1 MTELDDTT
9 RAKGFMSSSTTQKE
23 ATTGSAPTDPDESLI
38 KSNGSAVRLGD
49 RIFRTLSV
57 GSGIFISAMIGLIAL
72 FLIIQAVPSLLDN
85 TANFFTYTGPWV
97 TDPGA
102 MKFGIPGLLY
112 ATVVVSVIA
121 LVLAMPIA
129 LGIAIFLTEYAP
141 RRLISPISY
150 VIDLLAAVPS
160 IVYGL
165 WGILVLGPALVP
177 VNEWLV
183 GYLSFLPLFKEPSQV
198 ANMSTGGTLLTAGI
212 VLAVM
217 ILPII
222 TSVTREV
229 FVQTPVGH
237 REAALA
243 LGATKFEVVRVAVV
257 PFGFSGY
264 ISGSMLGLGRALG
277 ETMALLLIISTAGP
291 IDLNLMESGET
302 FATKIA
308 NNAAEFDSPAKTGAY
323 ISAGLTLFV
332 LTFIVNSAARAV
344 ISGKQAK

>member
-1 MTELDDTT
+1 MT
-9 RAKGFMSSSTTQKE
+9 STGQEQSGTIPPGE
-23 ATTGSAPTDPDESLI
+23 TPDGAPTPADEPGSSGLQGGAHHQIADRVFRSL
-38 KSNGSAVRLGD
+38 A
-49 RIFRTLSV
+49 V
-57 GSGIFISAMIGLIAL
+57 GSGFLITLVIALIAA
-72 FLIIQAVPSLLDN
+72 FLLAQAIPSLAKN

-97 TDPGA
+97 TSGTELT
-102 MKFGIPGLLY
+102 FGIPQLFY

-121 LVLAMPIA
+121 LLLAMPIA
-129 LGIAIFLTEYAP
+129 LGITIFLTEYAP
-141 RRLISPISY
+141 KRLVGPITY
-150 VIDLLAAVPS
+150 TVDLLAAVPS

-183 GYLSFLPLFKEPSQV
+183 GNLGFLPFFQQPTQV
-198 ANMSTGGTLLTAGI
+198 ANMSTGGTLLTASI

-222 TSVTREV
+222 TAVTREV
-229 FVQTPVGH
+229 FMQTPKGH

-243 LGATKFEVVRVAVV
+243 LGATKFEVVKLAVM

-264 ISGSMLGLGRALG
+264 ISGAMLGLGRALG
-277 ETMALLLIISTAGP
+277 ETMALLLIISTVGP
-291 IDLNLMESGET
+291 MNFNLMESGET

-332 LTFIVNSAARAV
+332 LTFIVNAAARAV
-344 ISGKQAK
+344 VGRKK

>member
-1 MTELDDTT
+1 MTSLSKESGAIPPDSDGTSLP
-9 RAKGFMSSSTTQKE
+9 GSSPDG
-23 ATTGSAPTDPDESLI
+23 ATPSNLHSAARHRVADQ
-38 KSNGSAVRLGD
+38 V
-49 RIFRTLSV
+49 FRNLAV
-57 GSGIFISAMIGLIAL
+57 GSGFVVSLVIGLIAL
-72 FLIIQAVPSLLDN
+72 FLLAQAIPSLAKN
-85 TANFFTYTGPWV
+85 EENFFTYTGDWI
-97 TDPGA
+97 TSGNQLA
-102 MKFGIPGLLY
+102 FGIPQLFY

-121 LVLAMPIA
+121 LLIAMPVA
-129 LGIAIFLTEYAP
+129 LGISIFLTEYAP
-141 RRLISPISY
+141 KRLVGPITY
-150 VIDLLAAVPS
+150 TVDLLAAVPS

-183 GYLSFLPLFKEPSQV
+183 GHLGFLPFFQQPTQV

-222 TSVTREV
+222 TAVTREV
-229 FVQTPVGH
+229 FMQTPKGH

-243 LGATKFEVVRVAVV
+243 LGATKFEVVKLAVL

-291 IDLNLMESGET
+291 MNFNLMESGET

-332 LTFIVNSAARAV
+332 LTFIVNAAARAV
-344 ISGKQAK
+344 VAGKK

>member
-1 MTELDDTT
+1 MTSLSKDSGAVPPDTGGT
-9 RAKGFMSSSTTQKE
+9 GLPGSSPDGTTPSNLH
-23 ATTGSAPTDPDESLI
+23 SAARHRVADQ
-38 KSNGSAVRLGD
+38 
-49 RIFRTLSV
+49 IFRNLAV
-57 GSGIFISAMIGLIAL
+57 GSGFVVSLVIGLIAL
-72 FLIIQAVPSLLDN
+72 FLVAQAVPSLAKN
-85 TANFFTYTGPWV
+85 EENFFTYTGDWI
-97 TDPGA
+97 TSGNQLA
-102 MKFGIPGLLY
+102 FGIPQLFY

-121 LVLAMPIA
+121 LLIAMPIA
-129 LGIAIFLTEYAP
+129 LGISIFLTEYAP
-141 RRLISPISY
+141 KRLVGPITY
-150 VIDLLAAVPS
+150 TVDLLAAVPS

-183 GYLSFLPLFKEPSQV
+183 GHLGFLPFFQQPTQV

-222 TSVTREV
+222 TAVTREV
-229 FVQTPVGH
+229 FMQTPKGH

-243 LGATKFEVVRVAVV
+243 LGATKFEVVKLAVL

-291 IDLNLMESGET
+291 MNFNLMESGET

-332 LTFIVNSAARAV
+332 LTFIVNAAARAV
-344 ISGKQAK
+344 VAGKK

>member
-1 MTELDDTT
+1 MTSLSREDGAVSPDSDGPALHGPPDGAAPGGLDTAARHRVAD
-9 RAKGFMSSSTTQKE
+9 Q
-23 ATTGSAPTDPDESLI
+23 
-38 KSNGSAVRLGD
+38 V
-49 RIFRTLSV
+49 FRTLAV
-57 GSGIFISAMIGLIAL
+57 GSGFVVSLVIGLIAL
-72 FLIIQAVPSLLDN
+72 FLLAQAAPSLAKN
-85 TANFFTYTGPWV
+85 EENFFTYTGDWI
-97 TDPGA
+97 TSGSQLA
-102 MKFGIPGLLY
+102 FGIPQLFY
-112 ATVVVSVIA
+112 ATVVVAVIA
-121 LVLAMPIA
+121 LLIAMPVA
-129 LGIAIFLTEYAP
+129 LGISIFLTEYAP
-141 RRLISPISY
+141 KRLVGPITY
-150 VIDLLAAVPS
+150 TVDLLAAVPS

-183 GYLSFLPLFKEPSQV
+183 GHLGFLPFFQQPTQV

-222 TSVTREV
+222 TAVTREV
-229 FVQTPVGH
+229 FMQTPKGH

-243 LGATKFEVVRVAVV
+243 LGATKFEVVKLAVL

-291 IDLNLMESGET
+291 MNFNLMESGET

-332 LTFIVNSAARAV
+332 LTFVVNAAARAV
-344 ISGKQAK
+344 VAGKK

>member
-1 MTELDDTT
+1 MTSLSEQQGEHPGDPTLQGAPIEPGGDAEGL
-9 RAKGFMSSSTTQKE
+9 RSGKSS
-23 ATTGSAPTDPDESLI
+23 
-38 KSNGSAVRLGD
+38 RLGD
-49 RIFRTLSV
+49 QIFRTLSV
-57 GSGIFISAMIGLIAL
+57 GSGILVSVIIALIAL
-72 FLIIQAVPSLLDN
+72 FLLAQAIPSLAKN
-85 TANFFTYTGPWV
+85 TANFFTYQGEWITTGSEL
-97 TDPGA
+97 
-102 MKFGIPGLLY
+102 KFGIPQLFY

-121 LVLAMPIA
+121 LILAMPIS
-129 LGIAIFLTEYAP
+129 LGISIFLTEYAP
-141 RRLISPISY
+141 KRLVGPITY
-150 VIDLLAAVPS
+150 TVDLLAAVPS

-177 VNEWLV
+177 VNNWLV
-183 GYLSFLPLFKEPSQV
+183 GNLGFLPFFQEPSQV

-222 TSVTREV
+222 TAVTREV
-229 FVQTPVGH
+229 FIQTPKGH

-243 LGATKFEVVRVAVV
+243 LGATKWEVVRVAVL

-291 IDLNLMESGET
+291 MNFNLMESGET

-332 LTFIVNSAARAV
+332 LTFLVNAAARAV
-344 ISGKQAK
+344 VTGKKK

>member
-9 RAKGFMSSSTTQKE
+9 RAKGHMSSSTTQE
-23 ATTGSAPTDPDESLI
+23 DTATTGGPTEPGDSL
-38 KSNGSAVRLGD
+38 SSGNGSAVRLGD

-57 GSGIFISAMIGLIAL
+57 GSGIFISAIIGLIAL

-85 TANFFTYTGPWV
+85 TANFFTYSGPWV
-97 TDPGA
+97 TEGD

-112 ATVVVSVIA
+112 ATLLVSFIA
-121 LVLAMPIA
+121 LLLAMPIA

-141 RRLISPISY
+141 RRLVGPISY

-183 GYLSFLPLFKEPSQV
+183 GNLSFLPFFTEPSQV
-198 ANMSTGGTLLTAGI
+198 ANMSTGGTMLTAGI

-243 LGATKFEVVRVAVV
+243 LGATKFEVVRVSVI

-291 IDLNLMESGET
+291 IDFNLMESGET

-344 ISGKQAK
+344 ITGRKAK

>member
-1 MTELDDTT
+1 
-9 RAKGFMSSSTTQKE
+9 MSSSTTQQDT
-23 ATTGSAPTDPDESLI
+23 TTGGGPSQPDDSLI
-38 KSNGSAVRLGD
+38 KTNGSAVRLGD

-57 GSGIFISAMIGLIAL
+57 GSGIFISAIIGLIAL

-85 TANFFTYTGPWV
+85 TANFFTYSGPWV
-97 TDPGA
+97 TDGD

-112 ATVVVSVIA
+112 ATLLVSFIA
-121 LVLAMPIA
+121 LLLAMPIA

-141 RRLISPISY
+141 RRLVSPISY

-177 VNEWLV
+177 LNEWLV
-183 GYLSFLPLFKEPSQV
+183 GNLSFLPFFQEPSQV
-198 ANMSTGGTLLTAGI
+198 ANMSTGGTMLTAGI

-243 LGATKFEVVRVAVV
+243 LGATKFEVVRVSVI

-291 IDLNLMESGET
+291 IDFNLMESGET

-344 ISGKQAK
+344 ITGRKAK

>member
-9 RAKGFMSSSTTQKE
+9 RAKGHMSSSTTQQD
-23 ATTGSAPTDPDESLI
+23 TTIGGGPAGPDDSLI
-38 KSNGSAVRLGD
+38 KTDGSAVRLGD

-57 GSGIFISAMIGLIAL
+57 GSGVFISAIIGLIAL

-97 TDPGA
+97 TDGD

-112 ATVVVSVIA
+112 ATLLVSFIA
-121 LVLAMPIA
+121 LLLAMPVA

-141 RRLISPISY
+141 RRLVSPISY

-183 GYLSFLPLFKEPSQV
+183 GNLGFLPFFQEPSQV
-198 ANMSTGGTLLTAGI
+198 ANMSTGGTMLTAGI

-243 LGATKFEVVRVAVV
+243 LGATKFEVVRVSVI

-277 ETMALLLIISTAGP
+277 ETMALLLIISTVGP
-291 IDLNLMESGET
+291 IDFNLMESGET

-344 ISGKQAK
+344 ITGRKAK

>member
-1 MTELDDTT
+1 MTSLSKEGGAVPPGTDEPTT
-9 RAKGFMSSSTTQKE
+9 SGSSHEPPSGTLH
-23 ATTGSAPTDPDESLI
+23 SA
-38 KSNGSAVRLGD
+38 AHHQVAD
-49 RIFRTLSV
+49 RVFRTLAV
-57 GSGIFISAMIGLIAL
+57 GSGFVVSIVIALIAL
-72 FLIIQAVPSLLDN
+72 FLLAQAIPSLAKN
-85 TANFFTYTGPWV
+85 EENFFTYTGQWI
-97 TDPGA
+97 TSGSQLA
-102 MKFGIPGLLY
+102 FGIPQLFY

-121 LVLAMPIA
+121 LLIAMPVA
-129 LGIAIFLTEYAP
+129 LGISIFLTEYAP
-141 RRLISPISY
+141 KRLVGPITY
-150 VIDLLAAVPS
+150 TVDLLAAVPS

-183 GYLSFLPLFKEPSQV
+183 GNLGFLPFFQQPTQV

-222 TSVTREV
+222 TAVTREV
-229 FVQTPVGH
+229 FMQTPKGH

-243 LGATKFEVVRVAVV
+243 LGATKFEVVKVAVL

-277 ETMALLLIISTAGP
+277 ETMALLLIISTVGP
-291 IDLNLMESGET
+291 MNFNLMESGET

-332 LTFIVNSAARAV
+332 LTFIVNAAARAV
-344 ISGKQAK
+344 VAGKK

>member
-1 MTELDDTT
+1 MTSLSEQQGEHPGDPTLPGAPIEPGGDTEGL
-9 RAKGFMSSSTTQKE
+9 RSGKSS
-23 ATTGSAPTDPDESLI
+23 
-38 KSNGSAVRLGD
+38 RLGD
-49 RIFRTLSV
+49 QIFRALSV
-57 GSGIFISAMIGLIAL
+57 GSGILVSVIIALIAL
-72 FLIIQAVPSLLDN
+72 FLLAQAIPSLAKN
-85 TANFFTYTGPWV
+85 TANFFTYQGEWITTG
-97 TDPGA
+97 TEL
-102 MKFGIPGLLY
+102 KFGIPQLFY

-121 LVLAMPIA
+121 LILAMPIA
-129 LGIAIFLTEYAP
+129 LGISIFLTEYAP
-141 RRLISPISY
+141 KRLVGPITY
-150 VIDLLAAVPS
+150 TVDLLAAVPS

-183 GYLSFLPLFKEPSQV
+183 GNLGFLPFFQEPTQV

-222 TSVTREV
+222 TAVTREV
-229 FVQTPVGH
+229 FIQTPKGQ

-243 LGATKFEVVRVAVV
+243 LGATKWEVVRVAVL

-291 IDLNLMESGET
+291 MNFNLMESGET

-332 LTFIVNSAARAV
+332 LTFLVNAAARAV
-344 ISGKQAK
+344 VTGKKK

>member
-9 RAKGFMSSSTTQKE
+9 RAKGHMSSSTTQQD
-23 ATTGSAPTDPDESLI
+23 TTIGGGPAGPDDSLI
-38 KSNGSAVRLGD
+38 KTDGSAVRLGD

-57 GSGIFISAMIGLIAL
+57 GSGVFISAIIGLIAL

-85 TANFFTYTGPWV
+85 TANFLTYTGPWI
-97 TDPGA
+97 TDGD

-112 ATVVVSVIA
+112 ATLLVSFIA
-121 LVLAMPIA
+121 LLLAMPVA

-141 RRLISPISY
+141 RRLVSPISY

-177 VNEWLV
+177 LNEWLV
-183 GYLSFLPLFKEPSQV
+183 GNLGFLPFFQEPSQV
-198 ANMSTGGTLLTAGI
+198 ANMSTGGTMLTAGI

-243 LGATKFEVVRVAVV
+243 LGATKFEVVRVSVI

-291 IDLNLMESGET
+291 IDFNLMESGET

-344 ISGKQAK
+344 ITGRKAK

>member
-1 MTELDDTT
+1 MTSLSKEGGAVPPGTDEPT
-9 RAKGFMSSSTTQKE
+9 ASGSSHEPPSGKLHAAAHHQV
-23 ATTGSAPTDPDESLI
+23 A
-38 KSNGSAVRLGD
+38 D
-49 RIFRTLSV
+49 RVFRTLAV
-57 GSGIFISAMIGLIAL
+57 GSGFVVSIVIALIAL
-72 FLIIQAVPSLLDN
+72 FLLAQAIPSLAKNDE
-85 TANFFTYTGPWV
+85 NFFTYTGQWI
-97 TDPGA
+97 TSGSQLA
-102 MKFGIPGLLY
+102 FGIPQLFY

-121 LVLAMPIA
+121 LLIAMPVA
-129 LGIAIFLTEYAP
+129 LGISIFLTEYAP
-141 RRLISPISY
+141 KRLVGPITY
-150 VIDLLAAVPS
+150 TVDLLAAVPS

-183 GYLSFLPLFKEPSQV
+183 GNLGFLPFFQQPTQV

-222 TSVTREV
+222 TAVTREV
-229 FVQTPVGH
+229 FMQTPKGH

-243 LGATKFEVVRVAVV
+243 LGATKFEVVKVAVL

-277 ETMALLLIISTAGP
+277 ETMALLLIISTVGP
-291 IDLNLMESGET
+291 MNFNLMESGET

-332 LTFIVNSAARAV
+332 LTFIVNAAARAV
-344 ISGKQAK
+344 VAGKK